1 MKQILGCDKIRIK
14 ELQFGEKSIILKSS
28 VLIKEQMRNGPDIT
42 NDVMG
47 KGMPVYHIKRV
58 VEETGE

>member
-1 MKQILGCDKIRIK
+1 M
-14 ELQFGEKSIILKSS
+14 KSS

-58 VEETGE
+58 VEETGEEFGYVQSHGRHEE